1 MLLDNSV
8 PIKPFRVCEFQIK
21 KKKKVFGSELAL
33 PSYYYYYTQQPSSIS
48 TPIFFCTQSIYTFAV
63 DVLLWLSLSTNT
75 YLQWLTNKYCR
86 YCLFCARHWW
96 IGFILFFA
104 GARDCW
110 HIVSSDGRTDSEE
123 SFYFSAP
130 FFFLGALTWL
140 DEMLYITW
148 LFVRRNMYTMG
159 QWRVSC
165 SYAIA
170 LDLIFLSQFV
180 VFLSIQC

>member
-1 MLLDNSV
+1 MGLSWHCHRIIIIILNNPQISQPQYFFAHKV
-8 PIKPFRVCEFQIK
+8 PIFLQLMCFY
-21 KKKKVFGSELAL
+21 G
-33 PSYYYYYTQQPSSIS
+33 
-48 TPIFFCTQSIYTFAV
+48 C
-63 DVLLWLSLSTNT
+63 LSTNT

-86 YCLFCARHWW
+86 YCLFCAKHWW
-96 IGFILFFA
+96 ISYILFFA

-130 FFFLGALTWL
+130 FFFLFFFGALTWL

-159 QWRVSC
+159 QWQGVSR

-170 LDLIFLSQFV
+170 LDLIFLSHFV